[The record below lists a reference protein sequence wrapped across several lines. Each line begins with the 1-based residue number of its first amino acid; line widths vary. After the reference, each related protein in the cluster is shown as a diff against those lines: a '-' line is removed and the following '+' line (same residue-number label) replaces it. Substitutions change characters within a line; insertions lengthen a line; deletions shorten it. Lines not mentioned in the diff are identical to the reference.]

1 MKSKIILLITAFVMT
16 ACVQSNYA
24 QFNTTVTA
32 AIDSADSLSAVVDLG
47 THKLAAVIFPSTIT
61 AASFVIL
68 TAKDTAAASFKVVQY
83 DGTDLSITG
92 SDGKQNGLKPV
103 EVNQLL
109 RYIKIRGA
117 SAEADSRIITFVL
130 TNF

>member
-1 MKSKIILLITAFVMT
+1 MKSKIILITAFVLT
-16 ACVQSNYA
+16 AFVQLSYA
-24 QFNTTVTA
+24 QFNITTTA
-32 AIDSADSLSAVVDLG
+32 TIDSADSLSTVVDLG

-83 DGTDLSITG
+83 DGTDISLIG

-109 RYIKIRGA
+109 RYVKVRGA
-117 SAEADSRIITFVL
+117 SAEADDRTITFVL